1 MQNSH
6 SSKGAVKFSVW
17 WLFLVNGILIL
28 PVILLAA
35 ITAQGR
41 YVYLAPYLSVIFGI
55 AAVLNIIAT
64 VLNRRKIPG

>member
-41 YVYLAPYLSVIFGI
+41 YV
-55 AAVLNIIAT
+55 
-64 VLNRRKIPG
+64 